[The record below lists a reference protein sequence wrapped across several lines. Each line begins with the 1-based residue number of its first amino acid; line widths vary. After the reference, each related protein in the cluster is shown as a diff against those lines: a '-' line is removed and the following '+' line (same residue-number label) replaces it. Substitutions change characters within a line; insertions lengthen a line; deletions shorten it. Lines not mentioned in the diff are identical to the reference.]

1 LQQKV
6 NHHLIPPP
14 YITINDTVG
23 VAAPARKITR
33 DELQPALDLLKSW
46 GLKVVLASNI
56 FETHHQYAGTD
67 ERRIK
72 GFQELLDNDSVKAII
87 CARGGYG
94 CMRIIDMIDFTKFKT
109 HPKWIT
115 GYSDLTVF
123 HSHIQTNFGI
133 ETLHATMAIN
143 VSTNTTNA
151 LESFRKALFGEK
163 ISYRI
168 ASHQFN
174 RKGTAKGIIT
184 GGNLS
189 ILYALSG
196 SSSDIDTS
204 GKLLFI
210 EDLEEYL
217 YHIDRMMMQLKR
229 SGKLSNL
236 AGLIVG
242 GMNNMNDNTVPFGKT
257 AYEIIAEAVSEYSY
271 PVCFNFPTGHIDD
284 NNALIL
290 GRSIILSV
298 EADSACLSF

>member
-6 NHHLIPPP
+6 SNGLITPPHL
-14 YITINDTVG
+14 TINDTVG
-23 VAAPARKITR
+23 IAAPARKISKE
-33 DELQPALDLLKSW
+33 ELQPAIDLLNNW

-56 FETHHQYAGTD
+56 FEAHDQYSGTD
-67 ERRIK
+67 AQRIK
-72 GFQELLDNDSVKAII
+72 GFQELLDNDSVKAIV

-94 CMRIIDMIDFTKFKT
+94 CMRIIDKIDFTKFKNR
-109 HPKWIT
+109 PKWIT

-143 VSTNTTNA
+143 VPTNTKNA

-163 ISYRI
+163 ISYKLPT
-168 ASHQFN
+168 HEFN
-174 RKGTAKGIIT
+174 RMGEAKGIIT

-189 ILYALSG
+189 ILFALSG
-196 SSSDIDTS
+196 STSDIDTN
-204 GKLLFI
+204 GKILFI

-257 AYEIIAEAVSEYSY
+257 AYEIIAEAVSDYDY
-271 PVCFNFPTGHIDD
+271 PVCFNFPAGHID
-284 NNALIL
+284 NNNTLIM
-290 GRSIILSV
+290 GRSIELSIESESTCV
-298 EADSACLSF
+298 DF